1 MTDNNGN
8 DIQEAKKNLEQALQR
23 FVVAQYGP
31 SHWLGDYVLSACV
44 LDMSGD
50 GGAQTNHYM
59 HDGRGA
65 FHSMRGLTEEQADWL
80 IELKEEERADD

>member
-1 MTDNNGN
+1 MTDNNN
-8 DIQEAKKNLEQALQR
+8 DIQSAKKNLEEALQR

-31 SHWLGDYVLSACV
+31 THWLGDYVLSAVV
-44 LDMSGD
+44 LDMSGN
-50 GGAQTNHYM
+50 GGAQTNHYL